1 MKDLAQTLA
10 RIANTKV
17 IFELPDEKE
26 RRGYSTATKA
36 MLNADKLKKLGWNAQ
51 VHLIEGLKC
60 TVEEI
65 R

>member
-1 MKDLAQTLA
+1 M
-10 RIANTKV
+10 

-36 MLNADKLKKLGWNAQ
+36 MLDAGKLESLGWRPR
-51 VHLIEGLKC
+51 VHIAEGLQC

-65 R
+65 LRMKI